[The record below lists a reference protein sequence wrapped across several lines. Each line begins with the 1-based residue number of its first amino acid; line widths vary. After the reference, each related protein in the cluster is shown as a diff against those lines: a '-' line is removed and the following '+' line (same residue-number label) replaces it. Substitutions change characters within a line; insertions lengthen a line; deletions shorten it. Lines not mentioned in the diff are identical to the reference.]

1 MKKTAILF
9 GALCCLAACGTQ
21 SDKPALLDA
30 AEADGRIN
38 AETRPLYENILKS
51 NPEEGAKALAALSPK
66 RKVMEDIKVE
76 PEGKSPWNKRMREIK
91 DKLNK

>member
-1 MKKTAILF
+1 MKKRVKEFEDKAE
-9 GALCCLAACGTQ
+9 ADKEAARKT
-21 SDKPALLDA
+21 LLDA

-38 AETRPLYENILKS
+38 AETRPLYESILKS
-51 NPEEGAKALAALSPK
+51 NPEEGEKALAALSPK

-76 PEGKSPWNKRMREIK
+76 PEGESPWNKRMREIK